1 MKARPFLMST
11 DVSYA
16 FDSSRNRPRIESAMT
31 PVATS
36 DSPRLRRNSRRSPA
50 SNSSAPSFRTRGTGI
65 LIASALAGTLAC
77 GDSAGAP
84 GAGGLPGTLEGP
96 DVMLSAV
103 TEDVYTVGEYMGDDW
118 ESFGRLADV
127 GFDGA
132 GNLHILDRQAD
143 RIVVLDPDGS
153 FVRMVGGSGDGP
165 GELRSPSSLNVQRDG
180 GFVVADLTSIDV
192 FAPGGQHLRRMPVNP
207 ITGSPFLYTKAFPDG
222 SLVSIV
228 IRSDSTAMARWRRGL
243 PRPDPPGR
251 PIEVFPIEHG
261 KPEVLYTAWE
271 LPKEETRGAARPD
284 GRLSAGRAFEPR
296 LRFDP
301 VSDGRLAVVD
311 SIGYRIK
318 LISREG
324 EVVGT
329 VERPIAPLAVTEAM
343 REAQRDRYS
352 AREVPSNVGIFRIQ
366 RESAD
371 RLSFA
376 DEVPVIA
383 DMAVD
388 WEDRIWVAR
397 TGEDGVGRGPTDIVT
412 TGGGYVGTLPADG
425 VRIPSAFGPNGLMAY
440 ITTDEFGVQ
449 VVRVIRLTSLQPMGP
464 EESQ

>member
-1 MKARPFLMST
+1 M
-11 DVSYA
+11 
-16 FDSSRNRPRIESAMT
+16 
-31 PVATS
+31 
-36 DSPRLRRNSRRSPA
+36 
-50 SNSSAPSFRTRGTGI
+50 RTGKGI
-65 LIASALAGTLAC
+65 LVTSALAGTLAC
-77 GDSAGAP
+77 GDSARAP
-84 GAGGLPGTLEGP
+84 GAGGLPGTLQGP

-103 TEDVYTVGEYMGDDW
+103 TEHVYTVGEYMGDDW

-180 GFVVADLTSIDV
+180 QSVVANLTSIDV
-192 FAPGGQHLRRMPVNP
+192 FAPGGEHLRRMPVNP
-207 ITGSPFLYTKAFPDG
+207 VTGSPFLYTKAFPDG

-228 IRSDSTAMARWRRGL
+228 IRSDSTAVARSRGGL

-261 KPEVLYTAWE
+261 KPGILYTAWE
-271 LPKEETRGAARPD
+271 LPKEEAGGRGAVRPD

-296 LRFDP
+296 LLFDP
-301 VSDGRLAVVD
+301 TSDGRLAVVD
-311 SIGYRIK
+311 SVGYRIK

-324 EVVGT
+324 QVVGA

-343 REAQRDRYS
+343 RQAQRERYR

-371 RLSFA
+371 RLGFA

-383 DMAVD
+383 SMAVD
-388 WEDRIWVAR
+388 WDDRIWVAR
-397 TGEDGVGRGPTDIVT
+397 TAGDGVGRGPTDIVT
-412 TGGGYVGTLPADG
+412 PDGGYVGTLPADG

-464 EESQ
+464 PGPQ